1 MRVEIKKGTEGGLDL
16 IPGKVSFVQFD
27 LKSLYLQ
34 LSLTQGI
41 LLSYLFGENKDVQGQ
56 AIYRVTPKQCN
67 IRIFVSESLRPPI
80 PNITS
85 NDSEIS
91 ASASFFSFLRM

>member
-1 MRVEIKKGTEGGLDL
+1 MRVKIRKGTEGGLDL

-67 IRIFVSESLRPPI
+67 IRIFVSNLLILPFYMCLATRISSLFHLDTLI
-80 PNITS
+80 QN
-85 NDSEIS
+85 
-91 ASASFFSFLRM
+91 L